1 MSEGLGRLAATL
13 AVDKD
18 RLGPLQGYDDARLLR
33 LEELIR
39 QALSAEDQAFADGLE
54 AALRLVP
61 RPLRGTA
68 RKMLSHGGDA

>member
-13 AVDKD
+13 AVDEE
-18 RLGPLQGYDDARLLR
+18 RLAPLQAYDEARLLR
-33 LEELIR
+33 LDELI
-39 QALSAEDQAFADGLE
+39 QEALSAEDQAFADGLE

-68 RKMLSHGGDA
+68 RKMLSHEGDA